1 MLQVTGISFV
11 FCSKYTIF
19 TPLSSPSTL
28 MAKSISSISRFYD
41 AWAKVHLERFV
52 APPPHLPL
60 HKLPNAG
67 ISKVRV
73 VQHKQTREL
82 YALKYINKTKCVKMK
97 AVPNVIQERRLL
109 EEVGSPPPSSQIRLP
124 NPLRST
130 TPLS

>member
-1 MLQVTGISFV
+1 MGKGAFG
-11 FCSKYTIF
+11 
-19 TPLSSPSTL
+19 
-28 MAKSISSISRFYD
+28 
-41 AWAKVHLERFV
+41 KVRC
-52 APPPHLPL
+52 PPPHLPL
-60 HKLPNAG
+60 HKLPNAA